1 MQLEFDKDRLLELMH
16 HFHTLTG
23 FRIVLFD
30 DNHQQILSVPDT
42 DCPFC
47 TEMKN
52 DTQTRT
58 KCLESDLYSFN
69 ECKKKKKLIIYR
81 CHANRIEA
89 TIPLIENHIVI
100 GYLMF
105 GQLSDVPDEK
115 IQAAAKILEA
125 TTFYVIYD
133 KLIKLGRQNFIEK
146 LQAYISEHIIDP
158 LDSHKIAHGLGMS
171 RSQLYL
177 FSNKYLGTG
186 IAEYIRQQRID
197 HAKKLLK
204 TTDLPITEVAKQS
217 GFLDYT
223 YFYRVFKKVTGHSP
237 KNYRVM

>member
-1 MQLEFDKDRLLELMH
+1 
-16 HFHTLTG
+16 
-23 FRIVLFD
+23 
-30 DNHQQILSVPDT
+30 
-42 DCPFC
+42 
-47 TEMKN
+47 
-52 DTQTRT
+52 
-58 KCLESDLYSFN
+58 
-69 ECKKKKKLIIYR
+69 
-81 CHANRIEA
+81 
-89 TIPLIENHIVI
+89 
-100 GYLMF
+100 
-105 GQLSDVPDEK
+105 
-115 IQAAAKILEA
+115 
-125 TTFYVIYD
+125 
-133 KLIKLGRQNFIEK
+133 
-146 LQAYISEHIIDP
+146 
-158 LDSHKIAHGLGMS
+158 MS